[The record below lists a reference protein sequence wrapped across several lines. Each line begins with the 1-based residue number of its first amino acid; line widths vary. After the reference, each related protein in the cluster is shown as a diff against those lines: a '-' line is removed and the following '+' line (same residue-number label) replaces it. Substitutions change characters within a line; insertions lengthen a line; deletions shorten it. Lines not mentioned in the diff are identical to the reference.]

1 MKHSSRPVFQ
11 RVLVLHPG
19 ALGDLLLSL
28 PACRDLRAVAA
39 GLTVAGKISVA
50 TLLEDAGEIDEAAS
64 FDAAWLA
71 ELFGPGPLLSA
82 GAEARLTRH
91 DLIVSWA
98 GDGEG
103 NLPRHVARYPAIRS
117 IMKRQPRPGDGSHPL
132 WETYRRSLRPAL
144 SEDAACLSPIR
155 PGPQA
160 RTLAAARLRREGL
173 DPFVPFV
180 AIHPGAGGEAKRW
193 DPAGFEAVGRAVARD
208 GVTVVVLEGP
218 AEPGLGIDLARR
230 LGASARAVVCE
241 NILELAGLLV
251 HCSVAIGNDAGPTHL
266 AAAIGIPTIAIY
278 RSTDFRVWSPWGP
291 RILAISAS
299 GNGREDAA
307 RVIAAVRWFR
317 DATVSPNR
325 DRGDGGAIGP
335 RGGGDG
341 SSRCP

>member
-132 WETYRRSLRPAL
+132 WETYRHSLRPAL

-193 DPAGFEAVGRAVARD
+193 DTAGFEAVGRALAGSHIAVI
-208 GVTVVVLEGP
+208 VLEGP
-218 AEPGLGIDLARR
+218 AEPGLAAELARR
-230 LGASARAVVCE
+230 IGASARAVIPE
-241 NILELAGLLV
+241 TILELAGILAS
-251 HCSVAIGNDAGPTHL
+251 CSIYVGNDSGPTHL
-266 AAAIGIPTIAIY
+266 AAALGVPTVAVY
-278 RSTDFRVWSPWGP
+278 RSSDPRLWSPWGP
-291 RILAISAS
+291 KVSVVS
-299 GNGREDAA
+299 DAGDVRDVA
-307 RVIAAVRWFR
+307 AKVVEAVRSFR
-317 DATVSPNR
+317 AAKT
-325 DRGDGGAIGP
+325 
-335 RGGGDG
+335 
-341 SSRCP
+341 